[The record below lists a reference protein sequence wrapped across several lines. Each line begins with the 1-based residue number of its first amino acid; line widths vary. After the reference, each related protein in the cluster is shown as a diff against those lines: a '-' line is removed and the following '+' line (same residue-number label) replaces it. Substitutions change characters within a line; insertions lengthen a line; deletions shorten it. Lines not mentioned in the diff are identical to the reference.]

1 MDQQPEKMREDM
13 EETRISLE
21 QKLEALEGQVAQTV
35 GTAAEAVQAARSAV
49 SDTIED
55 VKGAVESVAETVQ
68 DTAATV
74 GRTFNLRLQTERHPW
89 LMFGGSIALGYC
101 VGYLLPKPRR
111 PAASTIFQAP
121 PVPAYPVPPSAPL
134 ARQDIPGALGD
145 NLPPQV
151 EEPAQKDFLGEEV
164 GKLKRLAIGSLL
176 GVFRDL
182 LVRELPTSLGQR
194 VQEEMN
200 AITTKLGGEPVKGPL
215 VEDKPTTAASDR
227 PKKVPEHNG
236 GHNGGHKGQTSS
248 VKHDRMRQ
256 GPPKK

>member
-13 EETRISLE
+13 EETRTSLE

-55 VKGAVESVAETVQ
+55 VKEAVESVSETVQ

-89 LMFGGSIALGYC
+89 LMFCGSVA
-101 VGYLLPKPRR
+101 VGCCAAYFLPWPRR
-111 PAASTIFQAP
+111 PAASTAFQAP
-121 PVPAYPVPPSAPL
+121 PLPAYPVPPSAPL
-134 ARQDIPGALGD
+134 ARQDIPGAFRD
-145 NLPPQV
+145 NLPPQA
-151 EEPAQKDFLGEEV
+151 EEPAKKDFLGEEF

-182 LVRELPTSLGQR
+182 LVRELPSSLGER
-194 VQEEMN
+194 LKEEMN
-200 AITTKLGGEPVKGPL
+200 TITTKLGGEPIKDTL
-215 VEDKPTTAASDR
+215 VEDKPPTPAPDR
-227 PKKVPEHNG
+227 GKKTPEHNG
-236 GHNGGHKGQTSS
+236 GHNGGQKGQTSS
-248 VKHDRMRQ
+248 HQHDRMRQ